1 MPDNT
6 ELAQILEMVLNHLA
20 QLINPGT
27 TPWSIDVST
36 KYKEV
41 SATANPEHIM
51 DCPNKCIHLPKKFLK
66 YNISKWNLETYS
78 IIGMVS
84 TMELQ
89 YVSEDSD
96 RPFTFSSN

>member
-27 TPWSIDVST
+27 TPWSIDVGMC
-36 KYKEV
+36 KEV
-41 SATANPEHIM
+41 SATADPEHIVN
-51 DCPNKCIHLPKKFLK
+51 CPNKCVHLPSKFMR
-66 YNISKWNLETYS
+66 YNISKWNMETYK
-78 IIGMVS
+78 IIGMVC
-84 TMELQ
+84 TFELQ
-89 YVSEDSD
+89 YVPEDSD